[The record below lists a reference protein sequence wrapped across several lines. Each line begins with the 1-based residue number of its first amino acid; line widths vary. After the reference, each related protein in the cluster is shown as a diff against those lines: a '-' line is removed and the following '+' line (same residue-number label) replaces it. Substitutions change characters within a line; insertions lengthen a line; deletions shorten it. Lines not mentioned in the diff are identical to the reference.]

1 MIDAC
6 ANLFGELAMIVPCV
20 GTPEYSAWRKKVASA
35 VVARVVEQA
44 PERPRELVY
53 REVPKAVSVEEIIA
67 AYRKSFDTD
76 PPPELLKPREKRITL
91 EHIIKEVSIKHSVT
105 RNAILSPRRQRSL
118 VLARQEVMWRARE
131 ETALSFPQ
139 IGKALDRDHTTCL
152 WGARQ
157 HQARIEA
164 ESAK

>member
-1 MIDAC
+1 MQVI
-6 ANLFGELAMIVPCV
+6 PCV
-20 GTPEYSAWRKKVASA
+20 GTPEYRAWRKQA
-35 VVARVVEQA
+35 ARPISPVLEA
-44 PERPRELVY
+44 AREIANERPRELVY
-53 REVPKAVSVEEIIA
+53 REVPKAVPVEKIIA

-76 PPPELLKPREKRITL
+76 PQPELLKPREKRVTI
-91 EHIIKEVSIKHSVT
+91 EQIIKEVSIKRSVP
-105 RNAILSPRRQRSL
+105 RNAILSPRRQRSI

-139 IGKALDRDHTTCL
+139 IGKALDRDHTSCL